1 MHPMNAVSS
10 RSVRRLVVACAVSL
24 GMLGAVAT
32 GAATIHLAAQTPGAA
47 PASSPSPGSL
57 VLIGGGS
64 PVDES
69 LFRKVIELAGG
80 PDAPLVMIP
89 TAGGAVRYDDS
100 FRGLAQLKQAG
111 ARNVQLLHTLDRRVA
126 DTEAFAAPLKAARG
140 VFIFGG
146 TNAYLAEAYIGTR
159 THEALRDVLRRGG
172 VIAGSS
178 AGAEIQGSFMPRG
191 QTGDENGTVLIGDHT
206 EGFGF
211 LPGAAVDAHVL
222 VLNRHFDM
230 LEILRRDPSLLG
242 IGLDEQTAIVVQGNS
257 FEVMGRSYVA
267 IYDAT
272 RRLAQEGTFYFLR
285 PGDRFNLQT
294 REPSRPTAPTPP
306 FSRLRPAGQP

>member
-1 MHPMNAVSS
+1 MTSATFPHLRRLT
-10 RSVRRLVVACAVSL
+10 RSVGVSL
-24 GMLGAVAT
+24 LLLSMLAGLTTTTLVR
-32 GAATIHLAAQTPGAA
+32 AQQ
-47 PASSPSPGSL
+47 PSPPPVGVPGSGSL

-64 PVDES
+64 PIDDT

-89 TAGGAVRYDDS
+89 TAGGAVSYDAS
-100 FRGLAQLKQAG
+100 FRGLAQIRQAG

-126 DTEAFAAPLKAARG
+126 DTEAFVAPLRTARG

-146 TNAYLAEAYIGTR
+146 TNAVLADAYLGTR
-159 THEALRDVLRRGG
+159 THEALREVLHRGG

-206 EGFGF
+206 DGLGF
-211 LPGAAVDAHVL
+211 LPGTAVDAHVL

-230 LEILRRDPSLLG
+230 LEILRRNPSLLG
-242 IGLDEQTAIVVQGNS
+242 IGLDEQTAIVVQGTS

-267 IYDAT
+267 IYDT
-272 RRLAQEGTFYFLR
+272 SRRLSPDGSFYFLR

-294 REPSRPTAPTPP
+294 REPSRPNAPTPP
-306 FSRLRPAGQP
+306 FSRLRRTGQP

>member
-1 MHPMNAVSS
+1 MPVRPFITICPASLPLVLAV
-10 RSVRRLVVACAVSL
+10 VLCLAVPPL
-24 GMLGAVAT
+24 AT
-32 GAATIHLAAQTPGAA
+32 AESETQAPPAA
-47 PASSPSPGSL
+47 PGPGSL

-64 PVDES
+64 PLDEG

-80 PDAPLVMIP
+80 PDAPLVIIP
-89 TAGGAVRYDDS
+89 TAGGAATFDES
-100 FRGLAQLKQAG
+100 FRGLAQFRQAG
-111 ARNVQLLHTLDRRVA
+111 ARNLQLLHTLERRIA
-126 DTEAFAAPLKAARG
+126 DSEAFVAPLKTARG
-140 VFIFGG
+140 VFLFGG

-159 THEALRDVLRRGG
+159 THDALRDVLRRGG
-172 VIAGSS
+172 VVAGSS

-206 EGFGF
+206 TGFGF
-211 LPGAAVDAHVL
+211 LPGTAVDAHVL

-242 IGLDEQTAIVVQGNS
+242 IGLDEQTAIVVRGQE

-267 IYDAT
+267 IYDP
-272 RRLAQEGTFYFLR
+272 RRRIPPDGTFYFLR

-294 REPSRPTAPTPP
+294 REPSRPSAPTPP
-306 FSRLRPAGQP
+306 FTRLRPAGGH

>member
-1 MHPMNAVSS
+1 MTPVTFS
-10 RSVRRLVVACAVSL
+10 SVRRLACAPVRPLVIVSVL
-24 GMLGAVAT
+24 AGLLLSARGPAEGQSAT
-32 GAATIHLAAQTPGAA
+32 RGGVM
-47 PASSPSPGSL
+47 SPGSL

-64 PVDES
+64 PVDDS

-89 TAGGAVRYDDS
+89 TAGGATSYDAS
-100 FRGLAQLKQAG
+100 FRGLAQLRQAG

-126 DTEAFAAPLKAARG
+126 DTEAFVAPLKSARG

-146 TNAYLAEAYIGTR
+146 TNAYLADAYLHTR
-159 THEALRDVLRRGG
+159 THEALQDVLRRGG
-172 VIAGSS
+172 VLAGSS
-178 AGAEIQGSFMPRG
+178 AGAEVQGTFMPRG

-211 LPGAAVDAHVL
+211 LPGTAIDAHVL

-230 LEILRRDPSLLG
+230 REILRRDPSLLG
-242 IGLDEQTAIVVQGNS
+242 IGLDEQTAIVVQGTT

-272 RRLAQEGTFYFLR
+272 RRLAPDGDFYFLKA
-285 PGDRFNLQT
+285 GDRFNLQT
-294 REPSRPTAPTPP
+294 REPSRPGAPTPP
-306 FSRLRPAGQP
+306 FSRLQPAHQP